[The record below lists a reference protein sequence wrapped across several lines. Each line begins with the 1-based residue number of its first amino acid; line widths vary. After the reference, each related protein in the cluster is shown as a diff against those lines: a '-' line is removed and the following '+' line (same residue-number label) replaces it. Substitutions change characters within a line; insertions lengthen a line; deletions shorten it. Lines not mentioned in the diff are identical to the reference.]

1 MLIDQGGADQYNGGT
16 FSQGGGYYYG
26 LGILHDRSKNN
37 DVYFGTRYT
46 VAFSAHQAA
55 GVFIDE
61 GGDDTYTTTHQVA
74 MSIAWDESVSLFIDR
89 SGNDTYEAP
98 DFSLSAAAMNGFT
111 MFIDGDGDDR
121 YLGKAV
127 PAKTYGNAYHGG
139 SSIAY
144 FLDLGNDNDVFN
156 TKRKAREISV
166 DDDHAFFIDAI
177 SVKAATN
184 QLKATPIRQ

>member
-1 MLIDQGGADQYNGGT
+1 MLIDQGGADRYDGGT

-26 LGILHDRSKNN
+26 FGILNDRGN
-37 DVYFGTRYT
+37 DDDYYLGTRYNM
-46 VAFSAHQAA
+46 AFSAHQAA
-55 GVFIDE
+55 GVFIDD
-61 GGDDTYTTTHQVA
+61 GGDDKYTTTHQVA
-74 MSIAWDESVSLFIDR
+74 MSISWDESVSLFIDR

-98 DFSLSAAAMNGFT
+98 SFSLSAAAMNGFS

-156 TKRKAREISV
+156 TKRNAGEVSV
-166 DDDHAFFIDAI
+166 EDDHAFFVDAPSVESAIDD
-177 SVKAATN
+177 
-184 QLKATPIRQ
+184 LKETPIN